1 MVYVEARAEA
11 LQGKTI
17 SEVDVRERGLNL
29 RTSDGCNFKLRSKTA
44 RGDIEV
50 EVEGG
55 LAPSSLLIEDE
66 DDTGYLKGHVEHA
79 VFVSEVD
86 YSVDSPRPV
95 QVLELRF
102 HGTHRASRLR
112 LFEPDYK
119 EEDSDLDAFAP
130 PAVNKRNLFIFQRT
144 PSLV

>member
-1 MVYVEARAEA
+1 MPYVEARADA

-29 RTSDGCNFKLRSKTA
+29 RTSDGCNFKLRTKT

-55 LAPSSLLIEDE
+55 RAPSSLLIEDE
-66 DDTGYLKGHVEHA
+66 DDTSYLKGHIEHA

-86 YSVDSPRPV
+86 DSVDSPRPV

-102 HGTHRASRLR
+102 HGTPRASRLR
-112 LFEPDYK
+112 LFEPDYA
-119 EEDSDLDAFAP
+119 ESCDDVFAP
-130 PAVNKRNLFIFQRT
+130 PAVNKRNLFIFQRSS
-144 PSLV
+144 SLL